1 MPYLYLIGA
10 VLLYASEN
18 ILCAFFNRKYDN
30 KKDVGAFC
38 TLLISISSFLAWG
51 VLFLA
56 DGASYDWA
64 VLPYALLFSL
74 GFTFATIM
82 LVEALKCGPVVLTS
96 LIMQLSLIGA
106 TIWGFF
112 FWGAEFT
119 WLVGLG
125 LALVVV
131 ALCLCLYT
139 GQKEEQKFSVKW
151 LVCVLVMFL
160 ANACGTIVQRTQQT
174 DFDGKYGNFQMMVA
188 TGIMLVVSVIR
199 YLKSD
204 KSDSKAMLRSWYYPI
219 SVGVVTAIANLFVM
233 LMATTS
239 LSPSL
244 IYPVLSIGVLMVN
257 SFFSAFVFK
266 EKMQWWQWIG
276 VAVGAAAVAILS
288 I

>member
-18 ILCAFFNRKYDN
+18 ILCAFFNRKYDD

-38 TLLISISSFLAWG
+38 TLLISISSFLSWG
-51 VLFLA
+51 VLFLF
-56 DGASYDWA
+56 DGTWDWA

-74 GFTFATIM
+74 GFTLATVM

-106 TIWGFF
+106 TVWGFF
-112 FWGAEFT
+112 SWGDNFT
-119 WLVGLG
+119 WLVGVG

-131 ALCLCLYT
+131 ALWLCLYT
-139 GQKEEQKFSVKW
+139 GEKEEQKFSVKW
-151 LVCVLVMFL
+151 LLCVLLMFL
-160 ANACGTIVQRTQQT
+160 GNACGTIVQKTQQL
-174 DFDGKYGNFQMMVA
+174 DFDGKYGNFLMVVA

-204 KSDSKAMLRSWYYPI
+204 KSDSKVMLRSWYYPV
-219 SVGVVTAIANLFVM
+219 SVGVVTAIANLCVI
-233 LMATTS
+233 LLATS
-239 LSPSL
+239 PLSPSL
-244 IYPVLSIGVLMVN
+244 IYPVLSVGVLMVN

-266 EKMQWWQWIG
+266 EKMRWWQWVG
-276 VAVGAAAVAILS
+276 VAVGTAAVAILS